1 MKLVS
6 FLSAGRPSFGVVKD
20 GGVVDLGR
28 RLGDR
33 RPTLKALIASLAA
46 GLSGSRDARSRTQ
59 RQ

>member
-28 RLGDR
+28 HLGDR
-33 RPTLKALIASLAA
+33 WPTLKALIAADALAGA
-46 GLSGSRDARSRTQ
+46 ERAALV
-59 RQ
+59 